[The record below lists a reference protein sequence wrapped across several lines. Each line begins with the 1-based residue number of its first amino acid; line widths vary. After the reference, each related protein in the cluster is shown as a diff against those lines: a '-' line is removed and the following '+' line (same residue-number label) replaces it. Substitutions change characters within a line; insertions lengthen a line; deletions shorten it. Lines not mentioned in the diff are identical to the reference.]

1 MAQEVAEDFRA
12 GAGKKLWQ
20 LERDVSQNR
29 KSRAQ
34 GLIPVLRD
42 AKGEIVQDDERLP
55 CMWEEKYVQEFT
67 GRAVILEPP
76 MKAGKT
82 TGQDNVPVETMRA
95 SGTMFVRGLAEV
107 ATATQWS
114 QTPAS
119 WQLDWLCMECAKCF
133 ASRRAVLEHSRR
145 PHGVR
150 RTTGLFVVGPTCP
163 SCGEN
168 VHARIRV
175 KKHLEM
181 GASAC
186 RLALQAR
193 TLPLQDPELVREAN
207 EQDRCRQQARMPE
220 VYSRPTKSCPPSTTE
235 AQPVQAAFGCRCGC
249 RTTP

>member
-1 MAQEVAEDFRA
+1 M
-12 GAGKKLWQ
+12 
-20 LERDVSQNR
+20 
-29 KSRAQ
+29 
-34 GLIPVLRD
+34 
-42 AKGEIVQDDERLP
+42 QDDERLP
-55 CMWEEKYVQEFT
+55 CMWEQKCVQQFT

-76 MKAGKT
+76 QFEERLATAMKAGQM
-82 TGQDNVPVETMRA
+82 TGHDNVPVEAMRA
-95 SGTMFVRGLAEV
+95 SGTTFVRGLAEV

-133 ASRRAVLEHSRR
+133 ASRRAVLAHPRR

-175 KKHLEM
+175 KKHSEM

-207 EQDRCRQQARMPE
+207 EQDRRLFREARRAGAYPWAG
-220 VYSRPTKSCPPSTTE
+220 PP
-235 AQPVQAAFGCRCGC
+235 PVPPAGQDA
-249 RTTP
+249 